1 MQEQEQEQA
10 QAQSKNLQG
19 KYEKSTTHKTTNK
32 KRKPPAAR
40 RRLSMDLGV
49 KNNANMPA
57 LVDVNTKK

>member
-1 MQEQEQEQA
+1 
-10 QAQSKNLQG
+10 LRG